1 MTTCTI
7 AVGAR
12 RQYKVRVNA
21 ADVRFLRQ
29 WRWSFR
35 RATWRYG
42 ATVHACRCVRRG
54 GRPVNLFMHTVILT
68 ERMGLPRPS
77 AGHTGDHRNIDSLD
91 NRRGNLRWATHS
103 EQRINQRRLT
113 KAQMAAHAVAAAGC
127 ARAGW
132 RKDARKGARKRKQKG
147 R

>member
-7 AVGAR
+7 AIGAR
-12 RQYKVRVNA
+12 RQYKVRVDA
-21 ADVRFLRQ
+21 ADVAFLRQ
-29 WRWSFR
+29 WKWSFR
-35 RATWRYG
+35 HATWRYG
-42 ATVHACRCVRRG
+42 ACVHACRGVRRG
-54 GRPVNLFMHTVILT
+54 GRPVNLYMHTVILT

-91 NRRGNLRWATHS
+91 NTRRNLRWATHS

-127 ARAGW
+127 ARAAQRERAHKHDHG
-132 RKDARKGARKRKQKG
+132 RKGR
-147 R
+147 